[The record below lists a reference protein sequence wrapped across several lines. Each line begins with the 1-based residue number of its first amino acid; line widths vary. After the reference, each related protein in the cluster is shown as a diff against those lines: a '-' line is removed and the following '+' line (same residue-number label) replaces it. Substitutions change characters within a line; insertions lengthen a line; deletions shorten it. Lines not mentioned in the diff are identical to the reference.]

1 MTGMPRLQKNPDVFR
16 PYMLLTYGAML
27 INASGYLR
35 DVEYPG
41 PLTVVFAAA
50 AYLFYSA
57 VYLLPALLILWAIQR
72 LLLRPKAGA
81 AQGRAPRSRLV
92 IFCTIAL
99 LLTSFLQVLL
109 YADRFIYR
117 LYEFHL
123 NGFVWNL
130 VFTRGGI
137 ASLGGDEA
145 TTISFVLIVL
155 GLVGVQAALLA
166 VSFAVN
172 RLHLP
177 FPITARRR
185 AMTAAAVALVLL
197 GVFQQLAYGMSH
209 IRAYTPILAA
219 SNAFPFYAP
228 ITFTGLA
235 EKLGVEVQRGP
246 SLNVDIGSARLAYPS
261 KPIQYERPASP
272 YNLVVLVGESLRWD
286 MLDPEIMP
294 ATWELAQKSLWCRRH
309 YSGSNGTRM
318 ALFAMFYG
326 LYGPQWFSF
335 LAERRGPVMMDVL
348 LDQDYQMELFTS
360 AGFSYPEFDKTLFVR
375 VGPEHMHER
384 ICLPLWRCDQQ
395 QIGAMLE
402 TIGRHDPSKPF
413 MTFMFF
419 ESPHANYHFPPETV
433 VATPY
438 AQNLNYATMDIKR
451 DAPLMK
457 NRYINACNHLD
468 TQVKRVI
475 EFLQERSLL
484 DSTILLVT
492 GDHGEEFMEKGRW
505 GHNSTFSEEQT
516 LVPFVLWVPG
526 KAPRELTR
534 MTSHLDLPA
543 TLMPLFGVTNPPE
556 DYSFGYDMY
565 GDTARQFT
573 IVSDW
578 SHVGYIDDRYK
589 IRFSLKSYG
598 FAPPRVTTKND
609 DPVADSGAVFAAYQD
624 RLIQLLASLKAFGAP
639 RSAGVGPGV
648 GD

>member
-1 MTGMPRLQKNPDVFR
+1 MPSLRKDREILR
-16 PYMLLTYGAML
+16 PYMLLTYVAVL
-27 INASGYLR
+27 VNAFGYLR
-35 DVEYPG
+35 EVDYSG
-41 PLTVVFAAA
+41 PLTIIFVAA
-50 AYLFYSA
+50 AYLVYSV
-57 VYLLPALLILWAIQR
+57 VYLLPVLLILWALQR

-81 AQGRAPRSRLV
+81 ARGRAPRSRLA
-92 IFCTIAL
+92 IFCTIAV
-99 LLTSFLQVLL
+99 LLTGLLQVLL
-109 YADRFIYR
+109 YADRFIFR

-145 TTISFVLIVL
+145 TAISFTLIVL
-155 GLVGVQAALLA
+155 GLVGVQAGLLA
-166 VSFAVN
+166 VTFAFN
-172 RLHLP
+172 RLHRA
-177 FPITARRR
+177 FRIAVSRRV
-185 AMTAAAVALVLL
+185 TIGAAVALVVL

-219 SNAFPFYAP
+219 SNVFPLYAP

-235 EKLGVEVQRGP
+235 EKLGVEVRRGP
-246 SLNVDIGSARLAYPS
+246 SLNVDVGATRLAYPAR
-261 KPIQYERPASP
+261 PIQFDRPAKQ
-272 YNLVVLVGESLRWD
+272 YNLVMLVGESLRWD
-286 MLDPEIMP
+286 MLDPKIMP
-294 ATWELAQKSLWCRRH
+294 ATWELARKSLWCRRH

-335 LAERRGPVMMDVL
+335 LAERRGPLLMDVL
-348 LDQDYQMELFTS
+348 LDQGYQMELFTS
-360 AGFSYPEFDKTLFVR
+360 AGFSYPEFDKTIFVR
-375 VGPEHMHER
+375 VGPEHLHER
-384 ICLPLWRCDQQ
+384 LCLPMWRCDRQQ
-395 QIGAMLE
+395 VEAMLE
-402 TIGRHDPSKPF
+402 AIDRRDPSRPF

-438 AQNLNYATMDIKR
+438 AQGLNYATMDIKK

-468 TQVKRVI
+468 TQVQRII
-475 EFLQERSLL
+475 EFLRERSLM

-516 LVPFVLWVPG
+516 LVPFVLWTPG

-543 TLMPLFGVTNPPE
+543 TLMPLLGVSNPPE
-556 DYSFGYDMY
+556 DYSFGYDLY
-565 GDTARQFT
+565 GDTSRRFT

-578 SHVGYIDDRYK
+578 SYVGYTDDRYK
-589 IRFSLKSYG
+589 IRFSIKSYG
-598 FAPPRVTTKND
+598 FAPPKVTTKND
-609 DPVADSGAVFAAYQD
+609 EPVPDSDAVLAEYQGRLMQVLAD
-624 RLIQLLASLKAFGAP
+624 LKAFGVSRA
-639 RSAGVGPGV
+639 AGGGPSV